1 MSSAIASRHTPS
13 IAALTAGKHT
23 PDFRTLV
30 SHRTYGLCPNAA
42 PTTLRYPPSPPL
54 ELSGPRL
61 DCHPISITAKPG
73 SRSRTLNRSFF
84 VTIKV
89 AKRCSS
95 MPGLSPDAVSPSR
108 YRRRGVDAARLRARD
123 VPARL
128 EQLARREEANARGR
142 LKRHGRRE
150 ERLDLRVREQRA
162 QRRVRRARRQRRR
175 YSELLEA
182 HRRVD
187 DLRELV
193 DREPGH
199 VKEVV
204 PSRWRRAGPRT

>member
-13 IAALTAGKHT
+13 IAALTAGKYT

-61 DCHPISITAKPG
+61 DCHPT
-73 SRSRTLNRSFF
+73 RSALLDT
-84 VTIKV
+84 
-89 AKRCSS
+89 
-95 MPGLSPDAVSPSR
+95 G
-108 YRRRGVDAARLRARD
+108 DAARLRARD

-150 ERLDLRVREQRA
+150 ERLDLRVREQRW
-162 QRRVRRARRQRRR
+162 
-175 YSELLEA
+175 
-182 HRRVD
+182 
-187 DLRELV
+187 LRLM
-193 DREPGH
+193 
-199 VKEVV
+199 
-204 PSRWRRAGPRT
+204 